1 MKVSM
6 HNWMRPE
13 PLRKTVER
21 LARFGYEGIEISGE
35 PTLYP
40 VEETRALL
48 EEHGIE
54 CWGAVSIMT
63 PGRGLTLSD
72 RYLREGTVL
81 YLQDCVR
88 MVAGLGGKIL
98 TTVPATVGK
107 TAPDASV
114 EEEWRWAVDG
124 LRRVADVA
132 REYGVTLAIEPIN
145 RFETY
150 FINRG
155 EQALALAD
163 AVGEDVGICLDAF
176 HMNIEETDPLATI
189 RQAGSRLIDFHV
201 ADSNRKPPGS
211 GHYDWKGTLA
221 TLREIGYR
229 GHLTVEFVN
238 PVERTILAGTRS
250 DETAEGPATQLKFIQ
265 DHGGGVLSDEEYS
278 EATAASIRYLR
289 QLMGET

>member
-13 PLRKTVER
+13 PIQTTISR
-21 LARFGYEGIEISGE
+21 LARFGYDGIEISGE
-35 PTLYP
+35 PELYP
-40 VEETRALL
+40 VDETRALL
-48 EEHGIE
+48 DAHGLE

-63 PGRGLTLSD
+63 AGRGLTLSD

-88 MVAGLGGKIL
+88 MVAGLGGQIL

-107 TAPDASV
+107 IVPDAPV
-114 EEEWRWAVDG
+114 EQEWGWAVDG

-132 REYGVTLAIEPIN
+132 RDYGVTLAIEPIN

-155 EQALALAD
+155 EQALALAN
-163 AVGEDVGICLDAF
+163 AVGDDVCVCLDAF
-176 HMNIEETDPLATI
+176 HMNIEEVDALATI
-189 RQAGSRLIDFHV
+189 RQAGKRLIDFHV
-201 ADSNRKPPGS
+201 ADSNRKPPGE
-211 GHYDWKGTLA
+211 GHYDWKATIETLV
-221 TLREIGYR
+221 EIGFR

-238 PVERTILAGTRS
+238 PVERTILAGASS
-250 DETAEGPATQLKFIQ
+250 DETAEGPASQLKFIQ
-265 DHGGGVLSDEEYS
+265 DHGGGILSDEEYS
-278 EATAASIRYLR
+278 AATASSIQFLR
-289 QLMGET
+289 GLM